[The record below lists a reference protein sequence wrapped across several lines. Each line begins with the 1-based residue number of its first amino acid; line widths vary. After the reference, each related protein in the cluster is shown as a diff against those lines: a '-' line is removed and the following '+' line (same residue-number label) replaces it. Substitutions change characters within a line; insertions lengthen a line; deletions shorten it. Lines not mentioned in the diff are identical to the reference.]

1 MSHEIRTPLNGII
14 GFSNLLLS
22 SDLTEIQKQHLET
35 VNQSASTLLDVVND
49 ILDISKIEAG
59 KLIID
64 KEKTSLHSIINQ
76 CIDMMKFMAHQK
88 NLELIVNI
96 HKDVHCAIWVDEM
109 RLKQI
114 LQNLLN
120 NAVKFT
126 QKGQI
131 ELEVSSTNINDNS
144 SKIKFSVKDTGIGI
158 KKGNKKKILEAF
170 TQEDNSTTR
179 NYGGTGLGLTITNSL
194 LKLMNSKLEIES
206 ELNVGS
212 TFSFELL
219 LKSEF
224 CNNHINTN
232 KHNFKKALIIEDNQQ
247 VASIIKNILQ
257 NFTIEADIYENSFE
271 NIASFVSENNYNLLL
286 LDLEYLSE
294 TTTIKIINEL
304 NNSPNLS
311 VIVMQNSNSKFNE
324 TGNNKNVQSIIKP
337 LKHEALQNF
346 LNQNYSETKQPTK
359 NAKEDISLH
368 SPSILIVDDNKIN
381 MLLTKTL
388 IQNKV
393 PNSIIYE
400 ARNGKEAVDL
410 ALEKNPD
417 IIFMDIQMPIMNGYE
432 ATSEIRKTN
441 PNTIIIAITAGI
453 ITGEKEKCL
462 EIGMNDFI
470 IKPIDKIL
478 FETTLI
484 KWINSLPN

>member
-1 MSHEIRTPLNGII
+1 MLRNEMHHFVQEGAM
-14 GFSNLLLS
+14 
-22 SDLTEIQKQHLET
+22 T
-35 VNQSASTLLDVVND
+35 VNQSASTLLNVVND

-59 KLIID
+59 KLIIN

-76 CIDMMKFMAHQK
+76 CVDMMKFMAHQK

-96 HKDVHCAIWVDEM
+96 NQNVHCAIWVDEI

-120 NAVKFT
+120 NAIKFT
-126 QKGQI
+126 LKGQI
-131 ELEVSSTNINDNS
+131 ELEVSSVNIDNNS
-144 SKIKFSVKDTGIGI
+144 SRIKFSIKDTGIGI

-194 LKLMNSKLEIES
+194 LKLMNSKLEIDS
-206 ELNVGS
+206 EPNVGS
-212 TFSFELL
+212 TFSFELD

-224 CNNHINTN
+224 CSNHLNTN
-232 KHNFKKALIIEDNQQ
+232 KHNFKKALIIEDNEL
-247 VASIIKNILQ
+247 VTSIIKNMLQ
-257 NFTIEADIYENSFE
+257 NFSIDADVYQNKLETLP
-271 NIASFVSENNYNLLL
+271 AFVSENKYDLLL

-294 TTTIKIINEL
+294 ATTIKIINEL
-304 NNSPNLS
+304 NDLPTISI
-311 VIVMQNSNSKFNE
+311 IVMQNSNSKFNE
-324 TGNNKNVQSIIKP
+324 TGTNKNVQSIIKP
-337 LKHEALQNF
+337 IKHDALQNY
-346 LNQNYSETKQPTK
+346 LNRNNSVIKQPIPSNKQEVLHNT
-359 NAKEDISLH
+359 AK
-368 SPSILIVDDNKIN
+368 ILIVDDNKIN

-388 IQNKV
+388 ILNKV
-393 PNSIIYE
+393 PNCIIYE
-400 ARNGKEAVDL
+400 AKNGQEAVDL
-410 ALEKNPD
+410 ALENNPD

-432 ATSEIRKTN
+432 ASTEIRKTN

-462 EIGMNDFI
+462 EVGMNDFI
-470 IKPIDKIL
+470 IKPVDKIL
-478 FETTLI
+478 FETTLF

>member
-1 MSHEIRTPLNGII
+1 
-14 GFSNLLLS
+14 
-22 SDLTEIQKQHLET
+22 
-35 VNQSASTLLDVVND
+35 
-49 ILDISKIEAG
+49 
-59 KLIID
+59 
-64 KEKTSLHSIINQ
+64 
-76 CIDMMKFMAHQK
+76 MAHQK

-96 HKDVHCAIWVDEM
+96 HKEVHCAIWVDEI

-120 NAVKFT
+120 NAIKFT
-126 QKGQI
+126 QNGQI
-131 ELEVSSTNINDNS
+131 ELEVSSTNINDSS

-194 LKLMNSKLEIES
+194 LKLMNSKLEIDS
-206 ELNVGS
+206 EPNVGS
-212 TFSFELL
+212 TFSFELD

-224 CNNHINTN
+224 CNNHLNTN
-232 KHNFKKALIIEDNQQ
+232 KHNFKKALIIEDNQL
-247 VASIIKNILQ
+247 VASLIQNMLQ
-257 NFTIEADIYENSFE
+257 SFTIDADFYQNNLE
-271 NIASFVSENNYNLLL
+271 NIAAFISKNNYDLLL

-294 TTTIKIINEL
+294 TTTINIINEL
-304 NNSPNLS
+304 NDLPYISI
-311 VIVMQNSNSKFNE
+311 IVMQNSNSKFNE
-324 TGNNKNVQSIIKP
+324 IGTNKNVQSIIKP
-337 LKHEALQNF
+337 IKHDALQNY
-346 LNQNYSETKQPTK
+346 LNRNNSEKKQPIPSNK
-359 NAKEDISLH
+359 QEVLYNNAK
-368 SPSILIVDDNKIN
+368 ILIVDDNKIN

-388 IQNKV
+388 ILNKV
-393 PNSIIYE
+393 PNCIIYE
-400 ARNGKEAVDL
+400 ARNGQEAVDL
-410 ALEKNPD
+410 ALENKPD

-432 ATSEIRKTN
+432 ASTEIRKTN

-462 EIGMNDFI
+462 EVGMNDFI

-478 FETTLI
+478 FETTLF

>member
-35 VNQSASTLLDVVND
+35 VNQSASSLLDVVND

-64 KEKTSLHSIINQ
+64 KEKTSLHAIINQ
-76 CIDMMKFMAHQK
+76 SVDMMKFMAHQK
-88 NLELIVNI
+88 NLELVVNI
-96 HKDVHCAIWVDEM
+96 HKEVHCAIWVDEI

-120 NAVKFT
+120 NAIKFT
-126 QKGQI
+126 LKGQI
-131 ELEVSSTNINDNS
+131 ELEVSSVNIDNNS
-144 SKIKFSVKDTGIGI
+144 SRIKFSVKDTGIGI

-194 LKLMNSKLEIES
+194 LKLMNSKLEIDS
-206 ELNVGS
+206 EPNVGS
-212 TFSFELL
+212 TFSFELE

-224 CNNHINTN
+224 CNNHLNTN
-232 KHNFKKALIIEDNQQ
+232 KHNFKKALIIEDNEL
-247 VASIIKNILQ
+247 VASIIKNMLQ
-257 NFTIEADIYENSFE
+257 NFTIDADVYQNNLE
-271 NIASFVSENNYNLLL
+271 NIAAFVSKNNYDLLL

-294 TTTIKIINEL
+294 ATTITIINEL
-304 NNSPNLS
+304 DVLPTISI
-311 VIVMQNSNSKFNE
+311 IVMQNSNSKFNE
-324 TGNNKNVQSIIKP
+324 TGTNKNVQSIIKP
-337 LKHEALQNF
+337 IKHDALQNY
-346 LNQNYSETKQPTK
+346 LNRNNSENKPSIP
-359 NAKEDISLH
+359 NSKEEVLH
-368 SPSILIVDDNKIN
+368 NTIKILIVDDNKIN

-388 IQNKV
+388 ILNKV
-393 PNSIIYE
+393 PNCIIYE
-400 ARNGKEAVDL
+400 ARNGQEAVDL
-410 ALEKNPD
+410 AVENKPD

-432 ATSEIRKTN
+432 ASTEIRKTN

-462 EIGMNDFI
+462 EVGMNDFI
-470 IKPIDKIL
+470 IKPVDKIL
-478 FETTLI
+478 FETTLF

>member
-1 MSHEIRTPLNGII
+1 M
-14 GFSNLLLS
+14 
-22 SDLTEIQKQHLET
+22 
-35 VNQSASTLLDVVND
+35 
-49 ILDISKIEAG
+49 
-59 KLIID
+59 
-64 KEKTSLHSIINQ
+64 
-76 CIDMMKFMAHQK
+76 
-88 NLELIVNI
+88 
-96 HKDVHCAIWVDEM
+96 
-109 RLKQI
+109 
-114 LQNLLN
+114 
-120 NAVKFT
+120 
-126 QKGQI
+126 
-131 ELEVSSTNINDNS
+131 
-144 SKIKFSVKDTGIGI
+144 
-158 KKGNKKKILEAF
+158 
-170 TQEDNSTTR
+170 
-179 NYGGTGLGLTITNSL
+179 
-194 LKLMNSKLEIES
+194 
-206 ELNVGS
+206 
-212 TFSFELL
+212 L

-324 TGNNKNVQSIIKP
+324 TGNNKNVQNIIKP

-346 LNQNYSETKQPTK
+346 INQNYSETKQPTK
-359 NAKEDISLH
+359 NNKEDISLH

-388 IQNKV
+388 IRNKV

-400 ARNGKEAVDL
+400 ARNGQEAVDL
-410 ALEKNPD
+410 AVENNPD

-432 ATSEIRKTN
+432 ATTEIRKTN